1 VSQLIIV
8 YNTYRYTILWLL
20 VMVVGGVFGGWM
32 TATALCIPL
41 LFIKNKLLKVE
52 TLFMI
57 LIITFCL
64 GDNFSGPLSF
74 AQNLRFVVLGIS
86 LLMLYNFDI
95 YKYNIARYI
104 LPFALV
110 ATGITLFLS
119 PFGLMATIRGL
130 SYFIVALVVFKFVQI
145 LVDYNQQRFYN
156 LIVTVLTLYFTLN
169 LLVFFLP
176 FLGEADMKGRFMGLM
191 ANPNGLAMVSLFSYV
206 IIDVIKKTAQ
216 PSASNIF
223 LLLKALL
230 VVLIILSGSRSAI
243 FSVFIY
249 EVSLRLLKYKFLL
262 GLTLVCLVYI
272 YGISATLD
280 LNAIV
285 KSLGLS
291 SFLRVDSLE
300 DASGRTEVW
309 AVAIEEIKRQPWLGK
324 GMLYDTSYIKYYA
337 DRYIGDVRERH
348 WGGIW
353 NSYLSLLLNVG
364 IVGLVAFSFFWY
376 KMFALSKMKIVR
388 FAFLMLCLFSA
399 ISESWMAASMNAFMP
414 LVFICWGLQIYH
426 PNSKIE
432 KL

>member
-1 VSQLIIV
+1 MSQLIIV

>member
-1 VSQLIIV
+1 MSQLIIV

-176 FLGEADMKGRFMGLM
+176 FLG
-191 ANPNGLAMVSLFSYV
+191 V
-206 IIDVIKKTAQ
+206 
-216 PSASNIF
+216 
-223 LLLKALL
+223 
-230 VVLIILSGSRSAI
+230 
-243 FSVFIY
+243 
-249 EVSLRLLKYKFLL
+249 
-262 GLTLVCLVYI
+262 
-272 YGISATLD
+272 
-280 LNAIV
+280 
-285 KSLGLS
+285 
-291 SFLRVDSLE
+291 
-300 DASGRTEVW
+300 
-309 AVAIEEIKRQPWLGK
+309 
-324 GMLYDTSYIKYYA
+324 
-337 DRYIGDVRERH
+337 
-348 WGGIW
+348 
-353 NSYLSLLLNVG
+353 
-364 IVGLVAFSFFWY
+364 
-376 KMFALSKMKIVR
+376 
-388 FAFLMLCLFSA
+388 
-399 ISESWMAASMNAFMP
+399 
-414 LVFICWGLQIYH
+414 
-426 PNSKIE
+426 
-432 KL
+432 